1 MNFNNIIETILQES
15 FRVNIANVPVLDG
28 KRELYYV
35 RADLQERKETTDIQ
49 RAATFYLWNSP
60 PHITSKQTTWGWK
73 YQGPN
78 YDDAVQAYYN
88 IAETFRLESGRNTSA
103 EIRTT
108 LDRMS
113 KLSHIKGTWLVKGVD
128 GGPTLNIDI
137 LHAYLGV
144 DVDVDYYRIQ
154 GIHDIT
160 SDIDNNIID
169 W

>member
-1 MNFNNIIETILQES
+1 MKFNNIVEAILQES
-15 FRVNIANVPVLDG
+15 VRVNIANVPVLDG
-28 KRELYYV
+28 TRELYYV

-49 RAATFYLWNSP
+49 RAATFYLWDSP

-103 EIRTT
+103 EIRAT

-113 KLSHIKGTWLVKGVD
+113 KLSHIKGTWLVKGR
-128 GGPTLNIDI
+128 TSTSHIDA
-137 LHAYLGV
+137 LCAYLGI
-144 DVDVDYYRIQ
+144 DVDLDYYRIQ
-154 GIHDIT
+154 GIHDVA